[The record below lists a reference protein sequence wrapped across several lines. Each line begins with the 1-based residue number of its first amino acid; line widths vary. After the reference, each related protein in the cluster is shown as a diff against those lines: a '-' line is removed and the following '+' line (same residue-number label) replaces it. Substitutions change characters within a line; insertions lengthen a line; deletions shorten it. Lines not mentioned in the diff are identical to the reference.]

1 MNSEKFS
8 KALENISE
16 SYIDRAAQA
25 YASAGKKQ
33 RRNRWIFRAACAAAV
48 ILVLLGGLFLPV
60 GGGIQTAPGLLTVT
74 VRAVD
79 ENGVYTS
86 VLEEG
91 VSVLNREL
99 SLVMGMFPGSP
110 VKLSLVSEDFPEE
123 DIFFEVSVNHGHYT
137 TLDENSYLHNL
148 SSTFSCEN
156 NTSIY
161 WNIINDVTDF
171 EENKDYDHIYTNITI
186 YCEDHIIGY
195 ALVRFD
201 RIYKEGIP
209 QQAYSAMLVE
219 SVTFPK
225 VFWRYQNVSKEYV
238 NERFAALQ
246 QTEIATE

>member
-16 SYIDRAAQA
+16 SYIDSAAQA
-25 YASAGKKQ
+25 YVTAEKK
-33 RRNRWIFRAACAAAV
+33 RRRIFRVACAAAAV
-48 ILVLLGGLFLPV
+48 LVLLGGLFLPI

-91 VSVLNREL
+91 ISVPKREL
-99 SLVMGMFPGSP
+99 GLVMGIFPGIP

-123 DIFFEVSVNHGHYT
+123 DIFFEVSANHGHYT
-137 TLDENSYLHNL
+137 TLDKNSYLHNL

-186 YCEDHIIGY
+186 YCKDHIIGY
-195 ALVRFD
+195 AVVRFD
-201 RIYKEGIP
+201 RIYRDGMP
-209 QQAYSAMLVE
+209 MAGYYAVLVE

-246 QTEIATE
+246 QTEIAAE